1 MVKGGKRYSSISS
14 DGKWFAH
21 PVLPEYESRNRDTCT
36 TTGLMLTQVKSSV
49 PQALNFKR
57 YPKWKTQQEPREF
70 PLSHHDNKHALKDNI
85 SVFTYGVG
93 RRKCLD
99 YPRQHISHFCLCH
112 DGADNST
119 ATTQTR
125 ENVTVNQTDFIM
137 KQAPVYGPTTNRRFP
152 RNHQQKS
159 AEAALA
165 QAGEQFMWFGR
176 HDSGLS
182 EALQATSYSPTSKPS
197 DTPTLGTRWHP

>member
-1 MVKGGKRYSSISS
+1 MVKGGKRYSSMSN

-21 PVLPEYESRNRDTCT
+21 PVSPESKARSCH
-36 TTGLMLTQVKSSV
+36 TGIMLTQAESSL
-49 PQALNFKR
+49 PQALNFER
-57 YPKWKTQQEPREF
+57 YPKWKTRQESREYPF
-70 PLSHHDNKHALKDNI
+70 SDHDNKHTLKDNI
-85 SVFTYGVG
+85 SVFSRGVG

-99 YPRQHISHFCLCH
+99 DHRQHNSHFCLCH

-119 ATTQTR
+119 EQTR
-125 ENVTVNQTDFIM
+125 GNITNYQTDFM
-137 KQAPVYGPTTNRRFP
+137 VKQAVNGPTSTRRFP

-176 HDSGLS
+176 HDSDFS
-182 EALQATSYSPTSKPS
+182 DTLQVLAATNYSAPSKP
-197 DTPTLGTRWHP
+197 